1 MRVAPCTVSGP
12 VTDKSERPDM
22 EPEVVWMFVAT
33 IVSALREAVFVV
45 A

>member
-1 MRVAPCTVSGP
+1 MSVAPCTVSGP
-12 VTDKSERPDM
+12 VTDRSERPEM
-22 EPEVVWMFVAT
+22 EPDVVWMFVAT